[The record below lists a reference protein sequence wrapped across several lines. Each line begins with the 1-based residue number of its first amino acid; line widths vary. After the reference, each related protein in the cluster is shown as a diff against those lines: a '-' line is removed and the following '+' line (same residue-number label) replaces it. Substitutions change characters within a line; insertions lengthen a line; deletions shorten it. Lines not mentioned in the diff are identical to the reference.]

1 MARINMNGIT
11 TVVGLS
17 ETDGLTRSVE
27 NLYAKTHTLCEEG
40 DALVPAFVANLSKL
54 MTSLPNIIIAVAVAL
69 RFCPRCRRRCIRL
82 RSDTVPHVEVPK
94 KLDK

>member
-27 NLYAKTHTLCEEG
+27 NLYAKTHALCEEG

-54 MTSLPNIIIAVAVAL
+54 MTLLPNIV
-69 RFCPRCRRRCIRL
+69 IRL

>member
-1 MARINMNGIT
+1 MRVIIKKN
-11 TVVGLS
+11 
-17 ETDGLTRSVE
+17 
-27 NLYAKTHTLCEEG
+27 
-40 DALVPAFVANLSKL
+40 DANREPANLSKL
-54 MTSLPNIIIAVAVAL
+54 MTSFPNIVIAVVVAL

>member
-1 MARINMNGIT
+1 MALINMNGIT

-27 NLYAKTHTLCEEG
+27 NLYAKTHALCEEG

-69 RFCPRCRRRCIRL
+69 RFCRAAEGNVFDFVRTPYRTLKC
-82 RSDTVPHVEVPK
+82 PK
-94 KLDK
+94 G